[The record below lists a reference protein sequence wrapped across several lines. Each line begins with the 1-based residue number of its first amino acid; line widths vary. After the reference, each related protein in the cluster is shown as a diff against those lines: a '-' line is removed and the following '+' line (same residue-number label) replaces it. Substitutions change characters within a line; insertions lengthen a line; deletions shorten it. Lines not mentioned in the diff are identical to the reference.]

1 MADSHRPG
9 FSTGRTVKAR
19 ELQYIPRQA
28 DADLLDHCRNGRPAY
43 LLHAP
48 QMGKSS
54 LLAHTAEQLNN
65 ETHHAIILDL
75 SQFPLPPRE
84 EEWFT
89 TILNILDDHLDLT
102 TDAFD
107 WWDAHQSL
115 PPSARLTQFLTEIA
129 LTETT
134 KPLVF
139 FLDEIERTLTLPFRL
154 PFFSWLGTLYESR
167 ATNSDLYRLSFVIS
181 GVATPAQL
189 IPESKPSVFEWSHRV
204 ILSDF
209 TLQQALPLAEGLSLP
224 TESAINALKR
234 VYEWTAGHPYLTQ
247 LLCQVLEEQH
257 RSTWSDTEI
266 DECIQHF
273 LSSPQG
279 QQDRNLQLVRTA
291 LTEPNSEGISLIGPY
306 RDFLEG
312 HDQLLKDHPLLRDEL
327 RLTGILKDSEEEV
340 ALRNNVYQ
348 EVFSLTWAKR
358 YVPTAQPVLSPKPT
372 SYGRY
377 FLVASFLLIGLGFL
391 FWFFRAPNFQPPP
404 VTLTNEAP
412 LPSMALKEP
421 SDKPTD
427 SANLIAAQ
435 ETIQELENTIAEYQR
450 LSKQELN
457 SVQDQRTHLEDKLLS
472 QDTILSELRA
482 EVETLESAL
491 LEQQNAHQ
499 QAILDLSTEREK
511 LSSAL
516 TSTTNER
523 DTAKKEIKVLQTALL
538 KQSSLSPLE
547 IKQLIADRNQ
557 LEAKLTAVGQK
568 LTGVQQQTQE
578 LTASLAQQELNANLE
593 GKRFDST
600 KAKLQTQLNT
610 LQAELRQT
618 KEALKRTEQHSH
630 SQQALAQEELARLQQ
645 ARAEAQQQFTANQ
658 RALNEYHDRVA
669 TLKTQNAKYRQDL
682 KESLETNTTLS
693 AQLQDL
699 QNTEAQIQNRVAQL
713 ESNLIQ
719 QKNTADSQR
728 HSLQQERDE
737 FSDSL
742 TKALADLQTTNNRMA
757 TLTAELRSTKQELAS
772 RQLAQQDIHAASSE
786 KNRRAEEQVAALT
799 QTNTELESRVRQS
812 KEILQQAQQR
822 ITDLEDHSEKTTN
835 LTEALEAKTEER
847 EKLNA
852 TLAATQQKLDNA
864 QQQILSL
871 EATLEKKSPTFDFSL
886 SAQTSYSPKTK
897 KSQTE
902 DSPIRKEDFLS
913 SHIIKFLS
921 QSSNSHIPHQTRLLL
936 ARQAFLFTLQSE
948 GQNWSSI
955 DQILR
960 ELSPASAINLRNID
974 EDLGVLTFDPGGNRL
989 IGSTKTG
996 SIWIWSLK
1004 YPANSPKKF
1013 QSIPTTILSLAI
1025 SPNGKWL
1032 ASGGE
1037 DQIIRVW
1044 DTFSPNRP
1052 PQMLRGH
1059 KKAIT
1064 ALAFNPEN
1072 DRLVSGSKDRI
1083 IRFWDFST
1091 SPPES
1096 LILGRHSDW
1105 VNSLFFSADKKRVI
1119 SLGEDRNILEWD
1131 PSNMGSPI
1139 RIFRFQKHGLSPF
1152 ALHPSG
1158 WIIAKEL
1165 QNNQIGIWNLQHP
1178 SHPPNNLRGNIG
1190 HVSSLQFSPKGRYL
1204 VSISSGNS
1212 VRLWNWE
1219 SFNEPSILLSEGKNM
1234 VSAMAISSDSHKIA
1248 IAREGKSVILWPS
1261 TENLAESICK
1271 KIQRNLTLN
1280 EWKKFIGD
1288 AMSYE
1293 RTCWS
1298 SPLHASFLEEGRK
1311 LARKGSRE
1319 EALTIFKRAK
1329 ELDPYL
1335 EFDPKKEVEKLSPKS
1350 S

>member
-1 MADSHRPG
+1 MAHSHRPG
-9 FSTGRTVKAR
+9 FSTGRTVKGR

-28 DADLLDHCRNGRPAY
+28 DVDLLDHCRNGRPAY

-102 TDAFD
+102 TDAFN

-129 LTETT
+129 LPEIS

-154 PFFSWLGTLYESR
+154 PLFSWLGTLYESR

-189 IPESKPSVFEWSHRV
+189 IPEGKPSVFEWSHRV

-273 LSSPQG
+273 LASPQG

-306 RDFLEG
+306 RDFLDG
-312 HDQLLKDHPLLRDEL
+312 HDQLLKDHPLLHDQL

-340 ALRNNVYQ
+340 ALRNYVYQ
-348 EVFSLTWAKR
+348 EVFSLAWAKR
-358 YVPTAQPVLSPKPT
+358 YVPTAQPILSPKPT

-391 FWFFRAPNFQPPP
+391 FWFFRVPNFQPPP
-404 VTLTNEAP
+404 VTVTNEAP
-412 LPSMALKEP
+412 PPSVALREP
-421 SDKPTD
+421 SDKPPD
-427 SANLIAAQ
+427 SANLITAQ
-435 ETIQELENTIAEYQR
+435 ETIQELENTIADYQR

-457 SVQDQRTHLEDKLLS
+457 SVQNQRTQLEDKLLS
-472 QDTILSELRA
+472 QETILSKLRA
-482 EVETLESAL
+482 EIETLESAL

-499 QAILDLSTEREK
+499 QAILDLGIEREK

-516 TSTTNER
+516 ASTTNER
-523 DTAKKEIKVLQTALL
+523 DTDKKEIKTLQTALL
-538 KQSSLSPLE
+538 KRSSLSPLE
-547 IKQLIADRNQ
+547 IKQLLADRNQ

-568 LTGVQQQTQE
+568 LTGVQQQTRE

-593 GKRFDST
+593 GKRFDSA

-618 KEALKRTEQHSH
+618 KEALKRTEQHAH
-630 SQQALAQEELARLQQ
+630 SQQALAQQELARLQQ
-645 ARAEAQQQFTANQ
+645 ARAEAQQQFTADQ

-682 KESLETNTTLS
+682 KESLGTNTTLS

-728 HSLQQERDE
+728 HSLQQERDQ
-737 FSDSL
+737 FSDAL

-757 TLTAELRSTKQELAS
+757 TLTAELSSTKQELAS

-799 QTNTELESRVRQS
+799 QTNTELESRMRQS
-812 KEILQQAQQR
+812 KEILQQAQHR
-822 ITDLEDHSEKTTN
+822 ITKLEDHSEKTTN
-835 LTEALEAKTEER
+835 LIEALEASRARNKTLS
-847 EKLNA
+847 EKLDSTKKQLDSLKTVLKQSPTVVTQEGSGQKTSSSLLANQMSRRLPLITAAVTNPTSDFPSETARLLWTRQAYLFNLQLGGGLESTIDQALRNTLHPPPIRLKGPKEHLNALAFNA
-852 TLAATQQKLDNA
+852 TGDWLIGGVSDGSVLIWTPTNSSVPQKFFNHSSSVLTVAFGPNGKLFASGSQDSNIRLWKIGQAANSAKLLQAHIQAVTTVAFSPDGKTLASGGQDHSIRLWDLTADKPTHRILGTHSGPVNA
-864 QQQILSL
+864 LAFTPNGRHLISAGKDTNLFMWDLKRKGTPPKILGQRFQGVSTVAMHPFL
-871 EATLEKKSPTFDFSL
+871 EILASGGPD
-886 SAQTSYSPKTK
+886 Q
-897 KSQTE
+897 
-902 DSPIRKEDFLS
+902 PI
-913 SHIIKFLS
+913 IIWNLS
-921 QSSNSHIPHQTRLLL
+921 QPVPVPRVLNEKTQS
-936 ARQAFLFTLQSE
+936 ARHLQ
-948 GQNWSSI
+948 
-955 DQILR
+955 
-960 ELSPASAINLRNID
+960 
-974 EDLGVLTFDPGGNRL
+974 F
-989 IGSTKTG
+989 
-996 SIWIWSLK
+996 
-1004 YPANSPKKF
+1004 
-1013 QSIPTTILSLAI
+1013 
-1025 SPNGKWL
+1025 SPNGK
-1032 ASGGE
+1032 
-1037 DQIIRVW
+1037 
-1044 DTFSPNRP
+1044 
-1052 PQMLRGH
+1052 
-1059 KKAIT
+1059 K
-1064 ALAFNPEN
+1064 
-1072 DRLVSGSKDRI
+1072 
-1083 IRFWDFST
+1083 
-1091 SPPES
+1091 
-1096 LILGRHSDW
+1096 LG
-1105 VNSLFFSADKKRVI
+1105 VL
-1119 SLGEDRNILEWD
+1119 
-1131 PSNMGSPI
+1131 
-1139 RIFRFQKHGLSPF
+1139 
-1152 ALHPSG
+1152 
-1158 WIIAKEL
+1158 
-1165 QNNQIGIWNLQHP
+1165 
-1178 SHPPNNLRGNIG
+1178 
-1190 HVSSLQFSPKGRYL
+1190 
-1204 VSISSGNS
+1204 SSGNKIQIWNWQHS
-1212 VRLWNWE
+1212 SRSPIVLSKTKGPWEAFDMSPDGLSIAVGGKNLDVRLW
-1219 SFNEPSILLSEGKNM
+1219 
-1234 VSAMAISSDSHKIA
+1234 SSTSKLVDD
-1248 IAREGKSVILWPS
+1248 VCDNV
-1261 TENLAESICK
+1261 T
-1271 KIQRNLTLN
+1271 RNLSLD
-1280 EWKKFIGD
+1280 EWKQLAGEKL
-1288 AMSYE
+1288 SYE
-1293 RTCWS
+1293 RTCDNF
-1298 SPLHASFLEEGRK
+1298 PIHPTFIEEGRK
-1311 LARKGSRE
+1311 LAEQGAKEKAIS
-1319 EALTIFKRAK
+1319 IFQRAK

-1335 EFDPKKEVEKLSPKS
+1335 EFDPKKEVEKLSVKAS
-1350 S
+1350 